1 MWLLVIIAAMFEIGW
16 ATGLKY
22 ADTWFEWG
30 LTVIAVV
37 VSFGLLVYVSTK
49 MPASTVYAVFVGI
62 GAVGTVLVDI
72 IVFGGVFNIGII
84 IFVALLVFG
93 VIGLKTVTDHEEDV
107 K

>member
-72 IVFGGVFNIGII
+72 IIFDGAFNIGII

-93 VIGLKTVTDHEEDV
+93 VIGLKTVTDYEEDV

>member
-1 MWLLVIIAAMFEIGW
+1 MWMLVIVAAMFEIGW

-22 ADTWFEWG
+22 ADSLTEWG
-30 LTVIAVV
+30 LTIIAII

-49 MPASTVYAVFVGI
+49 LPASTVYAVFVGI

-72 IVFGGVFNIGII
+72 VFFNSALNIGVIL
-84 IFVALLVFG
+84 FVGLLVFG
-93 VIGLKTVTDHEEDV
+93 VIGLKTVTDHEEGA

>member
-22 ADTWFEWG
+22 ADTGFEWV
-30 LTVIAVV
+30 LTVIAIV

-72 IVFGGVFNIGII
+72 IVFGGAFNIGII

-93 VIGLKTVTDHEEDV
+93 VIGLKTVTDHEEGA

>member
-22 ADTWFEWG
+22 ADSWFEWS
-30 LTVIAVV
+30 LTIIATI

-72 IVFGGVFNIGII
+72 IVFGGAFNIGII

-93 VIGLKTVTDHEEDV
+93 VIGLKTVTDHEEGV

>member
-72 IVFGGVFNIGII
+72 IVFGGAFNIGII

-93 VIGLKTVTDHEEDV
+93 VIGLKTVTDHEEDI

>member
-22 ADTWFEWG
+22 ADSWFEWM
-30 LTVIAVV
+30 LTVIAIV

-62 GAVGTVLVDI
+62 GAAGTVLVDI
-72 IVFGGVFNIGII
+72 IVFGGAFNIGII
-84 IFVALLVFG
+84 IFVALLIFG
-93 VIGLKTVTDHEEDV
+93 VIGLKTVTDHEEGA

>member
-1 MWLLVIIAAMFEIGW
+1 MWFLVIIAALFEIGW

-22 ADTWFEWG
+22 ASTLYEWG
-30 LTVIAVV
+30 FTVIAIV
-37 VSFGLLVYVSTK
+37 VSFILLVYVSTK
-49 MPASTVYAVFVGI
+49 IPASTVYAVFVGI

-72 IVFGGVFNIGII
+72 VLFDGSFNIGII
-84 IFVALLVFG
+84 IFVALLIFG

>member
-1 MWLLVIIAAMFEIGW
+1 MWILVIIAALFEIGW

-22 ADTWFEWG
+22 ADSGLEWS
-30 LTVIAVV
+30 LTVLAVC

-72 IVFGGVFNIGII
+72 IVFGGTFNIGII
-84 IFVALLVFG
+84 LFVALLVIG

>member
-72 IVFGGVFNIGII
+72 IVFGGAFNIGII

>member
-72 IVFGGVFNIGII
+72 IVFGGVFSIGII

-93 VIGLKTVTDHEEDV
+93 VIGLKTVTDYEEGV

>member
-1 MWLLVIIAAMFEIGW
+1 MWVLVIIAALFEIGW

-22 ADTWFEWG
+22 ADTGIEWV
-30 LTVIAVV
+30 LTVIAIVT
-37 VSFGLLVYVSTK
+37 SFGLLVYVSTK

-62 GAVGTVLVDI
+62 GAVGTVIIDI
-72 IVFGGVFNIGII
+72 VIFDGTFSIGII

-93 VIGLKTVTDHEEDV
+93 VIGLKTVTDHEEGA